1 MSGMSEFVGLASVKL
16 ADRRILI
23 TPNLSDGWHR
33 TVVSEKTNVDG
44 GSTPN
49 TLLRPGN
56 VLLYDAATGKYFDD
70 AVGGDA
76 STPAVVDGTATAN
89 WASKVVTL
97 IIDGQT
103 IIAVTLA
110 AGDDTAAEIVTALN
124 ANATFRAHAIAS
136 NPAGAT
142 VRVTSLRV
150 GAEVHMKL
158 TGDHADVFGGAAGT
172 EARGTD
178 GDFVVTVEFANQL
191 NPVGVSADA
200 KVHVVGRGHFDESN
214 LINLTADAK
223 RVLLRRGSR
232 FES

>member
-1 MSGMSEFVGLASVKL
+1 MSGMSKFVGLASVKL

-23 TPNLSDGWHR
+23 TPNLSEGWHR
-33 TVVSEKTNVDG
+33 TIVSEKTNVDG

-70 AVGGDA
+70 AVSGDL
-76 STPAVVDGTATAN
+76 STQAQVDGTHTAN
-89 WASKVVTL
+89 WASKNVTL
-97 IIDGQT
+97 EIDGVPVIT
-103 IIAVTLA
+103 FALSAGANVLATAVS
-110 AGDDTAAEIVTALN
+110 DLN
-124 ANATFRAHAIAS
+124 ANGTFRAHAIAS
-136 NPAGAT
+136 NPSGST
-142 VRVTSLRV
+142 IRVKSIRM

-158 TGDHADVFGGAAGT
+158 SGDHADVFGGAAGT
-172 EARGTD
+172 AARGTD
-178 GDFVVTVEFANQL
+178 GDYVVTLEYASEL

-223 RVLLRRGSR
+223 RVLLKRGSR